1 MKTIL
6 SICLFIALPFL
17 GIGNNPKADGHL
29 IRIPLGKE
37 IKCPL
42 DKLFSEYEF
51 IALDSNDPALL
62 EGLDIINRIIVKD
75 DYIYVGDLF
84 KLTLFDRSG
93 KYVTTLN
100 KQGQGP
106 DSYLSLFNFTVHTN
120 GNISILDR
128 MASAVMTYNKSGE
141 MISKKRFPELSLR
154 DLTMLNDSTLILKTM
169 GDRDSRNNIYIVNWN
184 NGEVINSYYPVAHSK
199 LIHMFKDFFPTYQ
212 RRVFLNGY
220 RSNHVYEL
228 TREKLLPAYTI
239 DVDGRIPP
247 KDFWQS
253 SDNSRQ
259 LEQAYSE
266 KGYIGHIPFFMEG
279 EQKILLRFEGA
290 SDALKSYA
298 LIDKATGKS
307 ELIKEFLFDS
317 SFGWEPEYIFPQ
329 ENGWVVIP
337 IPAHL
342 LFDKKGA
349 TSFANKFPDIDAE
362 SNYILCLARL
372 K

>member
-128 MASAVMTYNKSGE
+128 MASAVMTYNKNGE

-279 EQKILLRFEGA
+279 EQKILLCFEGV

-307 ELIKEFLFDS
+307 ELIKEFLFDP